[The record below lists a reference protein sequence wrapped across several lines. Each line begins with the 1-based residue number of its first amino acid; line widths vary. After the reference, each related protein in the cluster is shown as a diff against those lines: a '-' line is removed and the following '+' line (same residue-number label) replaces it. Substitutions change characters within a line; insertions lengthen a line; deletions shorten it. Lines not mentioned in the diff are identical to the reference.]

1 MGALLTVRSIDGAE
15 TALAGILGSR
25 WVCRAPRDLAA
36 YSYDATGAKYSPD
49 MVVFPSTTEQVV
61 ACVRAAGH
69 HGMPVIP
76 RGAGT
81 NVSGGTLPVS
91 GGMVVDLARMNK
103 VKRVDPVARLGVA
116 EAGATN
122 EALQLA
128 AAPFGMFFPPDPS
141 TLRVATLGG
150 NLAENAGGPR
160 CAKYGVTS
168 NHVLGLTMVL
178 SDGSVI
184 EVGGEVED
192 PAGLDLLGFV
202 VGSEG
207 TLGII
212 TEAVLRLMRLPRGY
226 RTMLAVFGDLR
237 TAMGAV
243 SGIVAAHIVPA
254 AMELL
259 DRNLIEVIRAGS
271 GSALPAGA
279 AAVLLIEVDGDPEE
293 LEAQAERIEAVCR
306 TFGALDFTLART
318 EEDRE
323 ALWVARRSAAGSLA
337 RISPAQF
344 AMDVTVPRDRLQEMM
359 EEVVG
364 IGERHSLK
372 VYVGA
377 HAGDGNMH
385 PAIPYDPRDK
395 ELRERIEAFDWDVQQ
410 ACLRLGGSI
419 TGEHGVGIEKLK
431 GLASQYGAG
440 ALERMWAVREA
451 FDPALLFNP
460 GKALVDPA
468 RGW

>member
-1 MGALLTVRSIDGAE
+1 MIAREANQLE
-15 TALAGILGSR
+15 TSLGEVIGHR
-25 WVCRAPRDLAA
+25 WVRRSPRDLAA
-36 YSYDATGAKYSPD
+36 YSYDATGAKYLPD
-49 MVVFPSTTEQVV
+49 IVVFPAGTEDVV
-61 ACVRAAGH
+61 ACVKAASH
-69 HGMPVIP
+69 HGMAVIP

-91 GGMVVDLARMNK
+91 GGMVVDLARMNR
-103 VKRVDPVARLGVA
+103 VKQVDPLARLGVA

-122 EALQLA
+122 EALQSA
-128 AAPFGMFFPPDPS
+128 AAPFGLFFPPDPS
-141 TLRVATLGG
+141 TLSVATLGG

-178 SDGSVI
+178 SDGSVMK
-184 EVGGEVED
+184 VGGEVED

-212 TEAVLRLMRLPRGY
+212 TEAVLRLTRLPRAHL
-226 RTMLAVFGDLR
+226 TMLAVFGDLR

-243 SGIVAAHIVPA
+243 SGVVAARIVPA

-259 DRNLIEVIRAGS
+259 DRNLIEVIRVGAGS
-271 GSALPAGA
+271 VLPAGA

-293 LEAQAERIEAVCR
+293 LEAQAEHIEAVCSSL
-306 TFGALDFTLART
+306 GALDFVLART
-318 EEDRE
+318 AEDRE

-359 EEVVG
+359 EEVVRIAEG
-364 IGERHSLK
+364 HGLK

-419 TGEHGVGIEKLK
+419 TGEHGVGVEKLR
-431 GLASQYGAG
+431 GLRSQYGPD
-440 ALERMWAVREA
+440 ALGRMWAVRKA
-451 FDPALLFNP
+451 FDPTLLFNP
-460 GKALVDPA
+460 GKALPDPA
-468 RGW
+468 QGR